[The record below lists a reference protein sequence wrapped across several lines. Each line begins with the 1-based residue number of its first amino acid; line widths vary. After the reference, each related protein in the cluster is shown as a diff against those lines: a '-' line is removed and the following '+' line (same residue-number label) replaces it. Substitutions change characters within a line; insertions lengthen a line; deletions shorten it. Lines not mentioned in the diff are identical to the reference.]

1 MASRRSY
8 GSGRVYVRTDS
19 AGRETY
25 YGSWWMNGR
34 RVNRR
39 LGAKRVRGSR
49 EGLTAA
55 QAEAELR
62 RLIRE
67 VAPSAASADRLDVR
81 EVGQRY
87 RVHLTALG
95 RKRSTLTA
103 VEMALRV
110 WIEPHLGGRAFASV
124 RPEDVEDMMRAMTA
138 DGVGAKSI
146 RNYIG
151 TLSAIYRYAM
161 HPRRRWATTNPCEVI
176 DLPALPTSTEIR
188 YLPMPQVEALA
199 NAAVPGE
206 HHQLDRALYLT
217 AAMTGLRQ
225 GELIALRWQD
235 IAWEDRRVRVVRNHV
250 LGQFDTPKSRRSARS
265 VPLSSQLALELH
277 IGGSR
282 RRAGAILRP
291 WCSVSP
297 RPAMS
302 YGAGRSC
309 VATAERSRQP
319 RSIPTASTICATH
332 SGRQWPPLACR
343 CGPFRSGWATVTL
356 PRLNATRTIRQTS
369 GRLRWWIGRSGV
381 RGCR

>member
-8 GSGRVYVRTDS
+8 GSGRVYVRTDN

-25 YGSWWMNGR
+25 YGSWRTNGR

-67 VAPSAASADRLDVR
+67 VAPSTASPDRLDLG
-81 EVGQRY
+81 EVGRRY
-87 RVHLTALG
+87 CAHLTALG

-110 WIEPHLGGRAFASV
+110 WIEPHLGGRAFARV

-151 TLSAIYRYAM
+151 TLSAMYRYAM

-176 DLPALPTSTEIR
+176 DLPALPASTEIR
-188 YLPMPQVEALA
+188 YLTMSQVEALA
-199 NAAVPGE
+199 SAAVPGE
-206 HHQLDRALYLT
+206 HQQLDRALYLT

-265 VPLSSQLALELH
+265 VPLSSNLATELRKWQQATRWRAPDALVFAEPAS
-277 IGGSR
+277 GDVLRRGALMR
-282 RRAGAILRP
+282 RYRRALKAAEIDPHRFHDLRHTFGT
-291 WCSVSP
+291 
-297 RPAMS
+297 AMAA
-302 YGAGRSC
+302 AGVPMRTLQEWLGHGDI
-309 VATAERSRQP
+309 ATTQRYADYAPNEREVEMVDQ
-319 RSIPTASTICATH
+319 A
-332 SGRQWPPLACR
+332 
-343 CGPFRSGWATVTL
+343 FED
-356 PRLNATRTIRQTS
+356 RTKI
-369 GRLRWWIGRSGV
+369 
-381 RGCR
+381 